1 MKFFTSLHR
10 FIYKG
15 GNNTTYLAGR
25 GEGTS
30 MTTEQWQK
38 SIEQYE
44 KLIFTICY
52 QMVHDYHEAQNLTQE
67 TFLSAYTHKESCQ
80 IETVKPWLARI
91 ATNKAKDYLK
101 SAYFRKERMEIS
113 EGEKDPSPLPEI
125 LYLEKEGMEKIKTH
139 ILNLQEPYKLVS
151 CMYFLEGKSI
161 SEISKVLQRPQK
173 TVQTQLYRS
182 KKILQKK
189 LDIVA
194 LNQ

>member
-1 MKFFTSLHR
+1 MVLIFDR
-10 FIYKG
+10 KG
-15 GNNTTYLAGR
+15 ECR
-25 GEGTS
+25 K

-101 SAYFRKERMEIS
+101 SAYFRKERIEIG

-125 LYLEKEGMEKIKTH
+125 IYLQKEGMQKIKKY
-139 ILNLQEPYKLVS
+139 ILNLQEPYKMVS
-151 CMYFLEGKSI
+151 FMYFLEGKSI
-161 SEISKVLQRPQK
+161 CEIAKILQRPQK
-173 TVQTQLYRS
+173 TVQTQIYRS
-182 KKILQKK
+182 KKILQQKMGFVN
-189 LDIVA
+189 LI
-194 LNQ
+194 

>member
-1 MKFFTSLHR
+1 MF
-10 FIYKG
+10 
-15 GNNTTYLAGR
+15 AER
-25 GEGTS
+25 GKE

-80 IETVKPWLARI
+80 METVKPWLARI

-113 EGEKDPSPLPEI
+113 EGETDPSPLPEVI
-125 LYLEKEGMEKIKTH
+125 YLQKEGIEKIKKH
-139 ILNLQEPYKLVS
+139 ILNLQEPYNMVS

-161 SEISKVLQRPQK
+161 GEISQILERPIK

-182 KKILQKK
+182 KKILREKMKK
-189 LDIVA
+189 EGNA
-194 LNQ
+194 